1 MNKKT
6 FRKASIVI
14 GTFIAISTS
23 VITTIN
29 GKGVVGLFAHSAQLE
44 VLYDSCIPEP
54 YNNDTGDVGDGEDEK
69 WYELIQSWIGND
81 NIVYHN
87 CNHFPHSNNQISTI
101 KYYIN
106 ESSKTNP
113 SLTWES
119 FLPSSISDSVKA
131 AIISSMQKWNNI
143 YLYKYSSSNF
153 LIKHRLVNIIE
164 GSYND
169 NNLTI
174 YPTYPSIFN
183 PYATTEATWDDQSSI
198 HFIDN
203 NGGIDHYHCDKWEMN
218 FNLAFYDPLD
228 VFYNYGVSTL
238 LLNRTGAHELG
249 HVLGLFDIDDCET
262 INSNTSWHHEELL
275 MGYSNGSVL
284 TRQSDITYKDLIGA
298 AITRGLHTDDDHQ
311 WIYYSS
317 GHGAYKLV
325 CSICNGVRYIS
336 SLDGID
342 YVDYKD
348 CNDEH
353 DLADGNMFAVAS
365 YGNSDYYKCKY
376 CRYVAPFDDIEP
388 QNYSKSQ
395 YNSLN
400 HIVTN
405 QVTGLSYS
413 FYESHTYNDHYN
425 NYNLT
430 QHKAYCECGRYTLMP
445 HVADMSRS
453 YTVFGHTYAPCLY
466 CGAAI
471 EIGGN
476 GPIIPIPGSNDLMI
490 TDNGS
495 YIMPNG
501 IYVIMEE
508 DLEAFLNG
516 TLVFHPYG
524 EVGE

>member
-1 MNKKT
+1 MEKKT
-6 FRKASIVI
+6 IKQTIIS
-14 GTFIAISTS
+14 ISTS
-23 VITTIN
+23 VILFAGVATTIN
-29 GKGVVGLFAHSAQLE
+29 GKGYTALFAHDAQLE
-44 VLYDSCIPEP
+44 VLYDSCIPEN
-54 YNNDTGDVGDGEDEK
+54 YSDLGDIVGAEDEK
-69 WYELIQSWIGND
+69 WYLLDDGSETRHIGDYND
-81 NIVYHN
+81 V
-87 CNHFPHSNNQISTI
+87 PQIS
-101 KYYIN
+101 YYVYDSSADGNISWNYILDPVRREHVKNCLIN
-106 ESSKTNP
+106 GI
-113 SLTWES
+113 L
-119 FLPSSISDSVKA
+119 
-131 AIISSMQKWNNI
+131 KWNNI
-143 YLYKYSSSNF
+143 YLYKQASAGT
-153 LIKHRLVNIIE
+153 ITKHKLVEMYE
-164 GSYND
+164 GSASNHHISVFPNESND
-169 NNLTI
+169 WDGI
-174 YPTYPSIFN
+174 CGPSYDHWDYIDTYQGIN
-183 PYATTEATWDDQSSI
+183 
-198 HFIDN
+198 HF
-203 NGGIDHYHCDKWEMN
+203 HFDKWEIN
-218 FNLAFYDPLD
+218 FSLKNQQYYSDSYL
-228 VFYNYGVSTL
+228 S
-238 LLNRTGAHELG
+238 RIGAHEFG
-249 HVLGLFDIDDCET
+249 HVLGLVDIDGCECYDPDDY
-262 INSNTSWHHEELL
+262 HHAELL
-275 MGYSNGSVL
+275 MGYESPS
-284 TRQSDITYKDLIGA
+284 QSEITYKDLIGA

-325 CSICNGVRYIS
+325 CSICNGVRYVS

-405 QVTGLSYS
+405 QVTGLGYS
-413 FYESHTYNDHYN
+413 FYEPHTYNDYYN
-425 NYNLT
+425 NYNST

-445 HVADMSRS
+445 HVADMSHS

-466 CGAAI
+466 CGTAI

-508 DLEAFLNG
+508 DLEAFLSG

-524 EVGE
+524 EVEA